1 MLLFVVQINF
11 YCHLIAQV
19 SGFNSF
25 HVSECTPVV
34 DGVIVLSLKF
44 NELTIMLLP
53 NLAPY
58 RYFVCVNICKLEGF
72 SAALRALLNLLTRT
86 TGGNAPSIPPL
97 YNCHS
102 EIFTVK

>member
-1 MLLFVVQINF
+1 MLFFFVQMNF
-11 YCHLIAQV
+11 YRHLIVQV

-34 DGVIVLSLKF
+34 DGVIVLRLKF

-58 RYFVCVNICKLEGF
+58 RYFCLIC
-72 SAALRALLNLLTRT
+72 AN
-86 TGGNAPSIPPL
+86 
-97 YNCHS
+97 
-102 EIFTVK
+102 